1 MPQRRPTPPP
11 RALLPLLAV
20 LAIAPV
26 AAQSFGDRL
35 GRTVQRAVEGEV
47 QRKVDQETREA
58 TRCALGDERCARE
71 AQREGREVVDVESG
85 TAAPTGS
92 SARAGTAAG
101 LPALADDPQADHP
114 RLSRYAGSE
123 WIEGSNLAFD
133 AYTLIAGRGAAGF
146 RTEALEGR
154 VTRRVYRNP
163 GGRSTLEI
171 LRNYQQALEAQGF
184 RLLWTCER
192 REACGS
198 SDFRATN
205 GMNVGVAGDLR
216 YLAARQVAGGATTT
230 VAVAVNPQ
238 RSFVDVVETA
248 AMDTGMVSAEAL
260 GDGLDASGAVV
271 LEGLYFATGSA
282 DLLPASDA
290 AIAAA
295 ATLLQA
301 RPDLRL
307 DIQGHT
313 DNVGNDATNLTLSR
327 RRAQAVADALVKS
340 HGIDRAR
347 LGVRGFGASRPVA
360 DNATDAGRAQ
370 NRRVELVRR

>member
-1 MPQRRPTPPP
+1 
-11 RALLPLLAV
+11 
-20 LAIAPV
+20 
-26 AAQSFGDRL
+26 
-35 GRTVQRAVEGEV
+35 
-47 QRKVDQETREA
+47 
-58 TRCALGDERCARE
+58 
-71 AQREGREVVDVESG
+71 
-85 TAAPTGS
+85 
-92 SARAGTAAG
+92 
-101 LPALADDPQADHP
+101 
-114 RLSRYAGSE
+114 
-123 WIEGSNLAFD
+123 
-133 AYTLIAGRGAAGF
+133 
-146 RTEALEGR
+146 
-154 VTRRVYRNP
+154 VYRNP

>member
-1 MPQRRPTPPP
+1 
-11 RALLPLLAV
+11 
-20 LAIAPV
+20 
-26 AAQSFGDRL
+26 
-35 GRTVQRAVEGEV
+35 
-47 QRKVDQETREA
+47 
-58 TRCALGDERCARE
+58 
-71 AQREGREVVDVESG
+71 
-85 TAAPTGS
+85 
-92 SARAGTAAG
+92 
-101 LPALADDPQADHP
+101 
-114 RLSRYAGSE
+114 
-123 WIEGSNLAFD
+123 
-133 AYTLIAGRGAAGF
+133 
-146 RTEALEGR
+146 
-154 VTRRVYRNP
+154 
-163 GGRSTLEI
+163 
-171 LRNYQQALEAQGF
+171 
-184 RLLWTCER
+184 
-192 REACGS
+192 
-198 SDFRATN
+198 
-205 GMNVGVAGDLR
+205 
-216 YLAARQVAGGATTT
+216 